1 MGWLQE
7 VMHGVV
13 GSSKLE
19 EVQLEA
25 EQKIDGLEKDMT
37 RAKELHEAA
46 FINMLAELETER
58 GWRAISTTADSIRDF
73 SDITHREIS
82 KMAWS
87 AVMTNPV
94 AAREIFYKTV
104 FVSGRGLKCSSII
117 PEVQAVIDEFWTCK
131 RNKIPY
137 FFPMYVNR
145 FNIDGEAFFV
155 FFINRSNGHV
165 TMREIEPQEI
175 MEVVCDPEDS
185 TAAVWFKRQY
195 SYKIGTIVDG
205 NTATKTVWYKSV
217 DCIDN
222 DTLLTSVKPPDGA
235 LIAGESDGSEG
246 LDVYVFHFKNSLL
259 TNRRRGLSTL
269 TNHLPWL
276 REFKDILRART
287 MINKGRSAY
296 FLDVSIKDGTELDV
310 KREANKHR
318 NPPRVGSV
326 NVHTD
331 RLTYQFLTPNI
342 QGADVQSDLS
352 EIKNMAA
359 MGSMLPPD
367 ILGEMGKGNY
377 QNSARTKF
385 PFLRSMEFQ
394 QELWEFALKYGVMW
408 VAIWAANKYGKL
420 PKSFK
425 VAKKVN
431 ISRLSLTQ
439 EGDLYNTETGAVLGK
454 KTTNVVREHLR
465 NIYEAAAAMPQ
476 GTPTGAPTMPPPPGM
491 PPGPIPGG
499 DSAKADS
506 AMNDYMIITMSDEV
520 DAVDLV
526 DVSFPRIDTENLA
539 DMAGAFQVFDGMK
552 IVSKQT
558 LAKLAGFDYNKE
570 KELMDGE
577 EAEAMNK
584 MEQQQAKLAAS
595 GIPPPIDPNTG
606 EPMNPEAPPAGGG
619 GMLPQGGFTNSSSNI
634 QAVLADVL
642 GTKGRKDKRGA
653 SVRESDIVPRILS
666 QRLFEEFLEGDEV

>member
-7 VMHGVV
+7 ITGF
-13 GSSKLE
+13 SRLE

-25 EQKIDGLEKDMT
+25 EQKIDILEKDMS

-117 PEVQAVIDEFWTCK
+117 PEIQAVIDEFWTAK

-155 FFINRSNGHV
+155 FFINQSNGRV
-165 TMREIEPQEI
+165 TLREIEPQEI

-185 TAAVWFKRQY
+185 TAAVYFKRQY
-195 SYKIGTIVDG
+195 SVREGTVIDG
-205 NTATKTVWYKSV
+205 TVNTKTVWYKSV

-222 DTLLTSVKPPDGA
+222 LTLTNSVKVPDGSI
-235 LIAGESDGSEG
+235 IAGDNDGSTG

-296 FLDVSIKDGTELDV
+296 FLDVSIKEGTELDV
-310 KREANKHR
+310 KREAAKHR

-331 RLTYQFLTPNI
+331 RLVYQFLTPNI

-394 QELWEFALKYGVMW
+394 QELWEFALKFGVMW
-408 VAIWAANKYGKL
+408 VVVWAANKYGKL

-431 ISRLSLTQ
+431 ISQLALTQ
-439 EGDLYNTETGAVLGK
+439 EGELYNADTGAILGK
-454 KTTNVVREHLR
+454 KTARVVRDHMR
-465 NIYEAAAAMPQ
+465 NIYEAVGAAAQ
-476 GTPTGAPTMPPPPGM
+476 STPTGAPTMPPPPGM

-499 DSAKADS
+499 DPAKADS
-506 AMNDYMIITMSDEV
+506 AMGDYMIITMSDEI

-526 DVSFPRIDTENLA
+526 EVSFPRIDTENLA
-539 DMAGAFQVFDGMK
+539 DMAGAFQVFDAMR

-570 KELMDGE
+570 KELLDGE
-577 EAEAMNK
+577 AAEAMQK
-584 MEQQQAKLAAS
+584 MEQEQNRLS
-595 GIPPPIDPNTG
+595 SMGVPPPPTDPTTG
-606 EPMNPEAPPAGGG
+606 EPMSPGAPPPGGG
-619 GMLPQGGFTNSSSNI
+619 PMLQGGFTNSASNI
-634 QAVLADVL
+634 QSVLADVL
-642 GTKGRKDKRGA
+642 ATKGRKDKRGA
-653 SVRESDIVPRILS
+653 QVREADIVPRLLS
-666 QRLFEEFLEGDEV
+666 QRLFEEFLQGDET

>member
-1 MGWLQE
+1 MGWLQSIT
-7 VMHGVV
+7 GFDA
-13 GSSKLE
+13 LE

-25 EQKIDGLEKDMT
+25 EQRIDMLEKDMT

-58 GWRAISTTADSIRDF
+58 GWRAISVTADSIRDF

-104 FVSGRGLKCSSII
+104 FVSGRGLKCSSVI
-117 PEVQAVIDEFWTCK
+117 PEIQAVIDEFWTAK

-155 FFINRSNGHV
+155 FFINKSNGHV
-165 TMREIEPQEI
+165 TMREIEPQEV

-185 TAAVWFKRQY
+185 TAAVYFKRQY
-195 SYKIGTIVDG
+195 SLKIGSAGYATMAVKTI
-205 NTATKTVWYKSV
+205 WYKSV

-222 DTLLTSVKPPDGA
+222 DTLLNSTKIPDDA
-235 LIAGESDGSEG
+235 VIAGSNDGSEG
-246 LDVYVFHFKNSLL
+246 LDVYAFHFKNSLL

-310 KREANKHR
+310 KREAAKHR

-408 VAIWAANKYGKL
+408 VVVWAANKYGKL

-431 ISRLSLTQ
+431 ISQLSLTQ
-439 EGDLYNTETGAVLGK
+439 EGELYNTDTGAVLSK
-454 KTTNVVREHLR
+454 KTTRLVRDHMR
-465 NIYEAAAAMPQ
+465 NIYEAVGAAVQ
-476 GTPTGAPTMPPPPGM
+476 NTPTGSPTMPPPPGM

-499 DSAKADS
+499 DPAKADS
-506 AMNDYMIITMSDEV
+506 AMNDYMIITMSDEI

-526 DVSFPRIDTENLA
+526 EVSFPRIDTENLA

-577 EAEAMNK
+577 AAEAMHK
-584 MEQQQAKLAAS
+584 MEQEQNRLAS
-595 GIPPPIDPNTG
+595 MGVPPPPVDPTTG
-606 EPMNPEAPPAGGG
+606 EPMSPGAPPPGGG
-619 GMLPQGGFTNSSSNI
+619 GMLPQGGFTNSASNI
-634 QAVLADVL
+634 QSVLADVL
-642 GTKGRKDKRGA
+642 ASKGRKDKRGA
-653 SVRESDIVPRILS
+653 QVKESDIVPRILS
-666 QRLFEEFLEGDEV
+666 RRLFEEFLTNETD